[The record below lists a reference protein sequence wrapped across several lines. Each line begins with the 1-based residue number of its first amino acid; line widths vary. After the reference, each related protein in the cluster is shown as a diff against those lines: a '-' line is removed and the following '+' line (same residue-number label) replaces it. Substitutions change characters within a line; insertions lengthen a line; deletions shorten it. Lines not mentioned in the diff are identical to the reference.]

1 MELTKLTISQLI
13 NGYKA
18 KQFKP
23 SEVVD
28 SYIKNIEN
36 NVRLNA
42 FITTNFENA
51 KLEAKKADEQVEKC
65 ISIN

>member
-28 SYIKNIEN
+28 SYIKNIEIICHNLYFYHN
-36 NVRLNA
+36 NLVLKNKNKYILR
-42 FITTNFENA
+42 TTIIQHFN
-51 KLEAKKADEQVEKC
+51 
-65 ISIN
+65 